1 MKVDPLI
8 EPPFFG
14 GEIIKAT
21 KSLIRANGID
31 AGVFAEVLSSKNRF
45 EHKMFN
51 INILKGYFHL
61 GS

>member
-1 MKVDPLI
+1 M
-8 EPPFFG
+8 
-14 GEIIKAT
+14 AT
-21 KSLIRANGID
+21 KSLIRANGTD

-51 INILKGYFHL
+51 INRLKGYFHL